1 VTSVA
6 AERMPDI
13 GAGLRDVIEAVWRPE
28 QTGVAV
34 SLGAAR
40 RRQPHVESYFI
51 LPHPSRPRLLLP
63 ADDVRS
69 ARRAL
74 GAYRGLRTG
83 QAEAWARLIR
93 ASVLSSPTASRLLRQ
108 LHVHAGPEAETLLPQ
123 LAALLDY
130 PGRLLAML
138 AVRQPGPSSKATI
151 GLLDEAGRPVA
162 FAKLGSSEQTDM
174 MVRNEALAL
183 SEVKGRLPTIF
194 TSAVRAETTW
204 HGHPVTVMAPLP
216 LDARRLT
223 VEPLRMPQ
231 PLLEVASSGDFGDRE
246 VSGSSYANRLMARL
260 ETCAPTHREVAD
272 ALMRWCRQLCDPP
285 GQLRFG
291 RSHGDW
297 VSWNLGTHRGR
308 LVVWDWEQ
316 SVRDAPVGFD
326 ACHWY
331 FQRSRAHRGFNAAV
345 AAVDAVAPG
354 LVRLGVRAE
363 DTARVADLYL
373 LETCV
378 GGLELPASAGS
389 EGDVR
394 AFAELARRRV
404 DR

>member
-1 VTSVA
+1 
-6 AERMPDI
+6 MPDI

-28 QTGVAV
+28 ETGVRV
-34 SLGAAR
+34 SLGGAQTR
-40 RRQPHVESYFI
+40 KPLVESYFI

-63 ADDVRS
+63 ADGVRS

-83 QAEAWARLIR
+83 KAEAWARLIR

-108 LHVHAGPEAETLLPQ
+108 LHVHAGPEAEMLLPE
-123 LAALLDY
+123 LAALLDH

-162 FAKLGSSEQTDM
+162 FAKLGRSDPTDR
-174 MVRNEALAL
+174 MVRNEALTL
-183 SEVKGRLPTIF
+183 RQVQGRLPTIF
-194 TSAVRAETTW
+194 TSGVRAETTW

-216 LDARRLT
+216 LNARRLT

-246 VSGSSYANRLMARL
+246 VSESSYANRLRARL
-260 ETCAPTHREVAD
+260 ETCVPTHREAAD

-297 VSWNLGTHRGR
+297 VSWNLGTHHGR

-316 SVRDAPVGFD
+316 SVPDAPVGFD

-331 FQRSRAHRGFNAAV
+331 FQRMKADRDFNAGV

-363 DTARVADLYL
+363 DTARVAELYL
-373 LETCV
+373 LDACV
-378 GGLELPASAGS
+378 GALELPASSGS

-394 AFAELARRRV
+394 DFAELARRRV